1 MAHPK
6 KDALASAFKKFDI
19 NGDGRISE
27 DELKRVMM
35 VLDPSLNLGEL
46 ELIFAGADLSKDG
59 AVSMEEFSN
68 WAAEPLGMFGMV
80 PATAA
85 ELITPEERAAMRIQ
99 SMARGRHARKK
110 VKTAPKKVKQVEPI
124 TTAELWEGLA
134 FDSGKMRSKIDVY
147 ELVSGFSGCKRTGLA
162 SSVELLARDDVQTS
176 EADAFAVG
184 ELLLEEVNHLAL
196 VICARREPLIET
208 EAKEELLRIKEFV
221 RDCQMAIRSEER
233 MSSRHF
239 KNWTRLLATLMS
251 MDLSVIL
258 FQWYWFEFGLFL
270 PTAEVLEVLLMA
282 TVYSESR
289 RTALAAKLGTVD
301 SLEGKLVN
309 VPFVLRDL
317 MQLVYNGGLCGRT
330 DCACLMPSEVQALWP
345 YILRHMPHHLK
356 GRRTLRSSVATG
368 TLRKALPH
376 GTALEAPADHS
387 EPRKDL
393 DMEKSHIAGVEE
405 FSILLELLYD
415 DDRMKSRFSSPLE
428 MLVDMVK
435 HAKEYGRLWDDT
447 EAT

>member
-35 VLDPSLNLGEL
+35 VLDPSLNPGEL

-85 ELITPEERAAMRIQ
+85 GLITPEERAAMRIQ
-99 SMARGRHARKK
+99 SLARGRHARKK

-162 SSVELLARDDVQTS
+162 TSVELLARDD
-176 EADAFAVG
+176 ADAFAVG

-196 VICARREPLIET
+196 VICSRREPLIET

-221 RDCQMAIRSEER
+221 RDCGMAIRSEEK

-239 KNWTRLLATLMS
+239 KNWIRLLATLMS

-289 RTALAAKLGTVD
+289 RTALAAKLGEP
-301 SLEGKLVN
+301 SNLVN

-356 GRRTLRSSVATG
+356 VRRTLRSSVATG
-368 TLRKALPH
+368 TLRKALLH
-376 GTALEAPADHS
+376 GTALGEADHS

-435 HAKEYGRLWDDT
+435 HATEYGRLWDDT

>member
-134 FDSGKMRSKIDVY
+134 FDSGKMRSKIDVF
-147 ELVSGFSGCKRTGLA
+147 ELVSGFSACKRTGLA
-162 SSVELLARDDVQTS
+162 ASVELLAHDVQYS
-176 EADAFAVG
+176 EPDAFVG

-208 EAKEELLRIKEFV
+208 EAREELLRIKEFV

-239 KNWTRLLATLMS
+239 KNWIRLLATLMS
-251 MDLSVIL
+251 IDLSVIL

-270 PTAEVLEVLLMA
+270 PTTEVLEVLLMA

-289 RTALAAKLGTVD
+289 RTALAVKLGAD

-356 GRRTLRSSVATG
+356 GRRTLRSCVATG

-376 GTALEAPADHS
+376 WTAAPEADHL
-387 EPRKDL
+387 EQRKDL

-415 DDRMKSRFSSPLE
+415 DNRMKSRFSSPLE

-435 HAKEYGRLWDDT
+435 HATEYGRLWDDT